1 MKPFA
6 RLALAGFL
14 ALRLVSVHGAPA
26 PAPPAPPAAAKQASL
41 RPADLAE
48 FDAQPAPV
56 RALIADALALTGQG
70 LSYKYSSADPKNG
83 GMDCSGTVNYVLLGE
98 GVSGVPRDA
107 SDFYVWVRKR
117 GLFQAVN
124 STDPQSF
131 ELAAL
136 KPGDLLFW
144 TGTYSIER
152 DPPITHV
159 MIYLGTEKKTG
170 KRVMFGASEG
180 RRYDGASR
188 YGVSV
193 FDFTLPGFPPPKSY
207 TSGTARF
214 IGYAPVPGLPAKPAP
229 APAAPE
235 TAPPA
240 SPPPV
245 SPS

>member
-1 MKPFA
+1 MRRGAFFILV
-6 RLALAGFL
+6 LALAWAGQ
-14 ALRLVSVHGAPA
+14 VSAPGATNTPA
-26 PAPPAPPAAAKQASL
+26 TAPAKQASL
-41 RPADLAE
+41 QPADLAE
-48 FDAQPAPV
+48 FDAQPAPI
-56 RALIADALALTGQG
+56 RTLIADALALTGQG
-70 LSYKYSSADPKNG
+70 LSYKYGSADPKNG
-83 GMDCSGTVNYVLLGE
+83 GMDCSGTVNYVLLHE
-98 GVSGVPRDA
+98 GVAGVPRDA
-107 SDFYVWVRKR
+107 SGFYIWVRQP

-124 STDPQSF
+124 STDPGTF

-159 MIYLGTEKKTG
+159 MLYLGTEKKTG

-180 RRYDGASR
+180 RRYGGASR

-214 IGYAPVPGLPAKPAP
+214 IGYAPIPGLPAKPAP
-229 APAAPE
+229 GPGPE

-240 SPPPV
+240 SPPPL